1 MIAHPG
7 QRKIFFFDCQRGGE
21 DPHLIV
27 LPNCPKWL
35 NSRKFYSWR
44 TLAKSVTHST
54 PTPNTFFSLSSHYAA
69 SRTRP
74 PLPSGLLGVVY
85 VSIALHLLGRPSA
98 SLESSLFLP
107 ETPHCCGVSTA
118 PNSTARWRYWSA
130 SLASPV
136 VERSAEARYLCR
148 SMRCPFPVL
157 PRSGLQTRI
166 AIVYGR

>member
-1 MIAHPG
+1 MESLPTEPNLVSVQIKEKCESEMTLAVPFSAYRAQLLAPVG
-7 QRKIFFFDCQRGGE
+7 DRIVFSTPPIFFFDCQRGGE

-118 PNSTARWRYWSA
+118 PNSTAR
-130 SLASPV
+130 
-136 VERSAEARYLCR
+136 
-148 SMRCPFPVL
+148 
-157 PRSGLQTRI
+157 
-166 AIVYGR
+166 